1 MYHKSI
7 YPPLPPLPPQNVH
20 NVLFNRPEQ
29 ADWPDYPLHINALT
43 GASRSFR
50 QFLEIVR
57 DGATAMASD
66 VSLGGLGIRPENG
79 ELAGVLCE
87 NSMVPFSSRHPC
99 STLMAFV
106 GLHRPPS
113 LLDRHDSPVCHVVIL
128 FNAL

>member
-1 MYHKSI
+1 MYHKSL
-7 YPPLPPLPPQNVH
+7 YPPLPQFPPQNVH

-29 ADWPDYPLHINALT
+29 ANWPDYPLHVNAHT

-66 VSLGGLGIRPENG
+66 VEIGGLGIRPENG

-87 NSMVPFSSRHPC
+87 NSMVFLSFRHP
-99 STLMAFV
+99 STP
-106 GLHRPPS
+106 R
-113 LLDRHDSPVCHVVIL
+113 
-128 FNAL
+128 